1 MRVVVT
7 GGSGR
12 AGSYTVRELAAAGH
26 EVINLDMARPPA
38 DLPGAFVQLD
48 LTDAGEV
55 YDVLAQF
62 RPEGVCHLAAN
73 PSPTG
78 FPRHQTFDNN
88 VLSTNNVMQAAGDV
102 GRIAPGVREQR
113 DGDGVADDG
122 RAAAAVPVRRDGPG
136 GSPSAYALS
145 KYMGEVI
152 ADSMV
157 RQYPAMSI
165 CSLRINNVIM
175 PDGYDVL
182 QYRRDHFPEGGVNF
196 WSYIDARDVAS
207 AFRAALEG
215 DIEGHEVFLIAAADT
230 CLDTPIQEAVERL
243 YGPGARFAPDHG
255 PFDSVFSCRRIEER
269 LGVEAAALLARRL
282 NRRPRGSRANARR
295 PPPGTG
301 VHQARPARAWPSPA
315 DAGDAG
321 PYAPGGAY
329 DGRVLLTAS
338 ISAGVSKTVV
348 TKRDSAPDSATAV
361 ARAAA
366 ATASGRSPMAT
377 KSHSPKAK

>member
-12 AGSYTVRELAAAGH
+12 AGSYTVRDLAEGGH

-102 GRIAPGVREQR
+102 GVSRLVYASSEMATGWLTTDELPPRFPFDETDR
-113 DGDGVADDG
+113 VA
-122 RAAAAVPVRRDGPG
+122 
-136 GSPSAYALS
+136 SPSAYALS

-215 DIEGHEVFLIAAADT
+215 EIVGHEVFLIAAADT
-230 CLDTPIQEAVERL
+230 CLDTPVQEAVERL

-269 LGVEAAALLARRL
+269 LGW
-282 NRRPRGSRANARR
+282 RPRHSWR
-295 PPPGTG
+295 
-301 VHQARPARAWPSPA
+301 
-315 DAGDAG
+315 
-321 PYAPGGAY
+321 
-329 DGRVLLTAS
+329 DG
-338 ISAGVSKTVV
+338 
-348 TKRDSAPDSATAV
+348 
-361 ARAAA
+361 
-366 ATASGRSPMAT
+366 
-377 KSHSPKAK
+377 